1 MSGNHQEFV
10 NTFLQLISLSSNVPN
25 EQFYQ
30 TTDYSKLESLGP
42 SLPTFKLDF
51 PKTNAVEESSMSTLS
66 FKSIKPPFK
75 FTHQVS
81 VPQSTT
87 IYKVKTSLIDQVEV
101 LKSTGVKEDNIK
113 LLVKS
118 KVAQDSTAISSLGA
132 DVAFSVM
139 VSAPK
144 LAPISVDEDPE
155 VAEPVVISS
164 STWDKIYYVL
174 KQDLKTDADAKE
186 VLAKFQKAW
195 AAV

>member
-1 MSGNHQEFV
+1 MPKV
-10 NTFLQLISLSSNVPN
+10 N
-25 EQFYQ
+25 
-30 TTDYSKLESLGP
+30 
-42 SLPTFKLDF
+42 
-51 PKTNAVEESSMSTLS
+51 AAEETSMSTLS

-75 FTHQVS
+75 FTHQLS

-87 IYKVKTSLIDQVEV
+87 IYKVKSSLIEQVEL
-101 LKSTGVKEDNIK
+101 LKSAGVKEDNIK

-118 KVAQDSTAISSLGA
+118 KVAQDSTAISSLGT

-144 LAPISVDEDPE
+144 AAPTAVDEDPE

-164 STWDKIYYVL
+164 STWDRIYSVL
-174 KQDLKTDADAKE
+174 KQDLNTDSDAKE

-195 AAV
+195 GSV